1 MFFCARSDDVWFFWT
16 IGFPN
21 EIWWFYWIYQQFDGD
36 LIGFDIQ
43 PTNWYLDVLKTGV
56 WAQFMAILL
65 GRNFRINREEK
76 VILCHIHILYPRGTC
91 IVEWFAVVS
100 LPQSGMAIRIWGTN
114 SWRRKT
120 GASWR
125 PVVLKR
131 ISRLWS
137 RGGRVHQGAST
148 IDILDKD
155 GIRWFEMVWDG
166 LKWYKMVWDGLR
178 WFEIL

>member
-1 MFFCARSDDVWFFWT
+1 MCLKMVYE
-16 IGFPN
+16 PN
-21 EIWWFYWIYQQFDGD
+21 SW
-36 LIGFDIQ
+36 
-43 PTNWYLDVLKTGV
+43 
-56 WAQFMAILL
+56 QFMA
-65 GRNFRINREEK
+65 REKFSDQPGGES
-76 VILCHIHILYPRGTC
+76 HIHILYPRGTC

-178 WFEIL
+178 SFKVVWDGLRWFEMVWDPLRWFEMV